1 MKCDGITSL
10 TADLE
15 SNYSFHV
22 AHRGS
27 RGMGGALRDDVI
39 GPNRGQ
45 VEGGKCGQ
53 CHRQEHHQQEEVQS
67 QPQWSRK

>member
-1 MKCDGITSL
+1 
-10 TADLE
+10 
-15 SNYSFHV
+15 
-22 AHRGS
+22 
-27 RGMGGALRDDVI
+27 MGGALRDDVI